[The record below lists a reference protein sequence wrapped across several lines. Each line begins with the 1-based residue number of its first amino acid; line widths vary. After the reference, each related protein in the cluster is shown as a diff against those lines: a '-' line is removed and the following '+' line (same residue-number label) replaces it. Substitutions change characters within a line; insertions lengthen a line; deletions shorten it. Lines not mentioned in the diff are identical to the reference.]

1 MNVRRATFVR
11 PNERPWR
18 RPRSEEQHI
27 RTIAIACGESRDG
40 AMAAVLAAKSMIAG
54 SGKVTGDAQLHALAS
69 ARMFAQTQG
78 HLYLRWLGANDE

>member
-1 MNVRRATFVR
+1 
-11 PNERPWR
+11 
-18 RPRSEEQHI
+18 
-27 RTIAIACGESRDG
+27 
-40 AMAAVLAAKSMIAG
+40 MAAVLAAKSMIAG